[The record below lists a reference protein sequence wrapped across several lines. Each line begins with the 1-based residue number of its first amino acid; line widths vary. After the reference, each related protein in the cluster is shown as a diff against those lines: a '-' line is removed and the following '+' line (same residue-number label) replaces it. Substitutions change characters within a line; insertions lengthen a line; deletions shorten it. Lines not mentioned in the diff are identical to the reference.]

1 MKISRNVNLLR
12 CLPCLL
18 ASSDDFFYTSQGKH
32 PVVAGIDDG
41 ANFLEVCEAMSMLG
55 IYSDMQRMIW
65 RILASVLHLGD
76 VTISKSGKSGDGCHV
91 KVNQAD
97 ESKGLAFLMVDS

>member
-1 MKISRNVNLLR
+1 
-12 CLPCLL
+12 
-18 ASSDDFFYTSQGKH
+18 
-32 PVVAGIDDG
+32 
-41 ANFLEVCEAMSMLG
+41 MLG

-91 KVNQAD
+91 KVNKAD
-97 ESKGLAFLMVDS
+97 ESKGLALLMVDSQFLNVLISKICPFLMPSSDDGKS